1 MLLTLTR
8 YALWGT
14 LLALPAFAE
23 DIITL
28 PLRFHIAQGA
38 EMTIKAKKLE
48 AWVKPADLKGPV
60 LIEIN
65 RIWKQAGIQFVI
77 ERAEEEAV
85 IKPADYAEIIQY
97 VENAKRDENGHGDPT
112 RIQKIM
118 QLVDPAKSN
127 PKTHNIYLMPYI
139 GGTSQGNAQFK
150 LQGIF
155 VGTWTDKASRGLN
168 PPVKTLLSEKEPFKV
183 GSLARTIAH
192 EIGHTLGLNH
202 PKSSSGGGAQ
212 LMSSGGYVLTPTE
225 ITTARKI
232 AQAIKSDPAAAQ

>member
-1 MLLTLTR
+1 MLLNFARFVCL
-8 YALWGT
+8 GT
-14 LLALPAFAE
+14 LLAVQAFAAE

-38 EMTIKAKKLE
+38 AMTIKAKKLE
-48 AWVKPADLKGPV
+48 AWVKPADLTGPV
-60 LIEIN
+60 IVEIN

-85 IKPADYAEIIQY
+85 IKPADFDEIIQY
-97 VENAKRDENGHGDPT
+97 IENAKRDEHGHGDPT

-150 LQGIF
+150 LKGIF

-168 PPVKTLLSEKEPFKV
+168 PPVKTMLSEKEPFKV

-202 PKSSSGGGAQ
+202 PKSSGGVPQ
-212 LMSSGGYVLTPTE
+212 LMSGGGYVLTPAE